1 MTENNKTENNTP
13 APVPQDEYT
22 RQGENE
28 QQYGPPPF
36 GEGAP
41 DEQAQA
47 YRDYVARRRKCLA
60 AHVTTEV
67 LNYLDEE
74 FRTDLPCFQT
84 RDPFTG
90 QPLKPNPLAAALR
103 DGQREVIL
111 WLRHEI
117 AMHWKQKNPTPL

>member
-1 MTENNKTENNTP
+1 MTENNKTENNNTSP
-13 APVPQDEYT
+13 APQDVYI
-22 RQGENE
+22 RQGEDE
-28 QQYGPPPF
+28 QQYGLPPF
-36 GEGAP
+36 GESAT

-60 AHVTTEV
+60 AHVTPEV

-90 QPLKPNPLAAALR
+90 QPMKPNPLAAALR
-103 DGQREVIL
+103 DGQREVVL

-117 AMHWKQKNPTPL
+117 AMHKNRKKDAPL